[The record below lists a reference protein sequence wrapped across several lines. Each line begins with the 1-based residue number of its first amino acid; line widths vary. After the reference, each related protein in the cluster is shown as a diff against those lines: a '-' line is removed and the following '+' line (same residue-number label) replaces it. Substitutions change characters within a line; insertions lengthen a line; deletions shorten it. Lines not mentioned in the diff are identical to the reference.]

1 VVNCHNMRI
10 WPKLNSLRKLWKKKI
25 FSPSA
30 PPDEDEEIP
39 QLVVITDTL
48 DLHGYYPQQVP
59 QMLDDFIQNAHRL
72 RLKEVKIIHG
82 KGRSRLKRIVW
93 EELEKNP
100 LVESFRDAH
109 PLCGGWGATIVVLRF
124 RNF

>member
-1 VVNCHNMRI
+1 MRI

-25 FSPSA
+25 FPPV

-48 DLHGYYPQQVP
+48 DLHGYYPQQIP